1 MYFKYLLRIMLH
13 CDIIRIAARHGW
25 LVSVTSTGDGS
36 YYFDFQRRTPGG
48 LQFCFTAELS
58 GGRVGTL
65 LDEIISFVD
74 ALEPERYAG
83 EWLEATGKPTPAQ
96 YFQAV
101 ADMDDVRTRAWLLVF
116 DLSELAE
123 WQSRLLDLP
132 PCMMN

>member
-1 MYFKYLLRIMLH
+1 MLH

-25 LVSVTSTGDGS
+25 LVSVTATGDGS

-48 LQFCFTAELS
+48 LHFCFTAELS

-74 ALEPERYAG
+74 ALDPERYAG
-83 EWLEATGKPTPAQ
+83 EWLEATGQPTPSQ

-101 ADMDDVRTRAWLLVF
+101 ADMDDVRTRAWLLAF